1 MDLKLSVLLGM
12 IDKATAPLR
21 SITGSS
27 SATSKA
33 LRETRQRLK
42 ELQKAQEDL
51 KGFRD
56 LKAGTAKLHGEMN
69 TAQQRATALGK
80 AIASTIAPTR
90 AQQREFAAA
99 KREASTLE
107 RQYNQNVQRL
117 GTMRQAL
124 GAAGINTR
132 NLAAHEVQLRNNIAA
147 TTQQMAGQQAQLQ
160 KLSQQQQRAAA
171 ARQTFERG
179 QATAAHLTVGGY
191 AAMETGRHVLG
202 ALSPTIDEAK
212 AFATQT
218 AQLRALGIGDSMVND
233 ATKFARGMDV
243 MGTSATDNL
252 KLLKESYSVL
262 RDMHEAEQVTPY
274 LARMKFG
281 IETVMSQ
288 GGHGEGHGENAEA
301 MFMDL
306 LKVAELRGAAK
317 DPEKLKRVL
326 DFATQAYVSSGGL
339 VKPEDMLNMIK
350 TGGIAAK
357 QLNDTSF
364 FFGLLHTMQ
373 EMGGHRTGTGL
384 ATAYQNW
391 AAGRSTQQAAEE
403 LAQLGLLN
411 KGSVKYGTTGHV
423 KKLLPDALKDGDLY
437 RSNPFE
443 FLMTRVIPKLN
454 PDGKLNDQQVISKI
468 NALFSGRKGG
478 DLFASLFLERANIA
492 KQLANA
498 PRAYGVD
505 ALYSEAQG
513 TAAGQEAEL
522 QARKRDLY
530 RELGTQLLPLYV
542 SGLQKL
548 VGVMRTLSAWSE
560 RHPAMAKGA
569 LVTAGAFGI
578 LATAGGGTMIA
589 LGGLLS
595 QLNLLRFVFGGVMR
609 LFGAGGTLSLA
620 RLFPMIAT
628 GARMAA
634 TAIAGVGWPVLALVA
649 AITVAVVAV
658 RHYWQVIA
666 AWFQGVGQGIAGT
679 VRPALNDL
687 MNALAPLKPAFD
699 LIGSAIGAAWRWFVQ
714 LLEPMQATQA
724 QLDGARE
731 SGVSFGQVI
740 GVVLNGVIQAVSFG
754 VRMFVGLGE
763 AIGNAAGFVVTHWEP
778 VKTWFTD
785 MWASVEGAARSALDW
800 ISTKLQGVSDL
811 IMKIRNFGQT
821 PPAAAAGGTPLR
833 WIMPGDTE
841 YARQVAELIGRT
853 PLPGNQPTAAG
864 NSAIAP
870 NSPVA
875 TPGAGGSTAAGSPT
889 VIHIDAR
896 GSDPTQVKKAVN
908 DALNERDR
916 QTQARGRSAYSDD

>member
-42 ELQKAQEDL
+42 ELQKAQDDL

-56 LKAGTAKLHGEMN
+56 LKAGTAKLHGELK
-69 TAQQRATALGK
+69 TAQQRTTALGQ
-80 AIASTIAPTR
+80 AIAGTATSTR

-99 KREASTLE
+99 KRQASTLE

-117 GTMRQAL
+117 QTMRQAL

-132 NLAAHEVQLRNNIAA
+132 NLAQHEIQLRSDIAA
-147 TTQQMAGQQAQLQ
+147 TTRQMAGQQAQLQ

-171 ARQTFERG
+171 ARQRFERG
-179 QATAAHLTVGGY
+179 QASAAHLTVGGY

-212 AFATQT
+212 AFATQA
-218 AQLRALGIGDSMVND
+218 AQLRALGIGDAMVSD

-243 MGTSATDNL
+243 MGSSATDNL

-262 RDMHEAEQVTPY
+262 RDMHEAKEVTPY

-281 IETVMSQ
+281 IETVMAQ
-288 GGHGEGHGENAEA
+288 GGHGEGHGDAAET

-411 KGSVKYGTTGHV
+411 KDSVKYGKTGHV
-423 KKLLPDALKDGDLY
+423 TKLLPDALKDGDLY
-437 RSNPFE
+437 RTNPFE
-443 FLMTRVIPKLN
+443 YLMTRVVPKLN
-454 PDGKLNDQQVISKI
+454 PDGQLNDQQVISKI

-478 DLFASLFLERANIA
+478 DLFASLYLERANIG
-492 KQLANA
+492 KQLAAA

-505 ALYSEAQG
+505 ALYGEAKQ
-513 TAAGQEAEL
+513 TATGQEAEL

-548 VGVMRTLSAWSE
+548 VGMMRTLSAWSE
-560 RHPAMAKGA
+560 RHPVLAKGA

-578 LATAGGGTMIA
+578 LTTAAGGLMIA
-589 LGGLLS
+589 LGGMLA
-595 QLNLLRFVFGGVMR
+595 QLNMLRFVLSFVGR
-609 LFGAGGTLSLA
+609 LGGAGGALSLT
-620 RLFPMIAT
+620 RVFPALAT
-628 GARMAA
+628 GARVAIA
-634 TAIAGVGWPVLALVA
+634 AIAGVGWPVLAIAA
-649 AITVAVVAV
+649 AITTLVIVV

-666 AWFQGVGQGIAGT
+666 AWFQGVGQGIAST
-679 VRPALNDL
+679 VRPALADL
-687 MNALAPLKPAFD
+687 MGALAPLKPAFD
-699 LIGSAIGAAWRWFVQ
+699 LVASGLSAAWQWFTQ
-714 LLEPMQATQA
+714 LLEPMQATQD
-724 QLDGARE
+724 QLDGARN

-740 GVVLNGVIQAVSFG
+740 GTVLNGVIAAVSFG
-754 VRMFVGLGE
+754 TRMFVGLGE
-763 AIGNAAGFVVTHWEP
+763 AIGTAAGYVATHWEP

-785 MWASVEGAARSALDW
+785 MWKSVEDAARGALTW

-811 IMKIRNFGQT
+811 IQRIRNFGNI
-821 PPAAAAGGTPLR
+821 PAAATAGNTPLR

-841 YARQVAELIGRT
+841 YAHQVAELIGRT
-853 PLPGNQPTAAG
+853 PLPGNQPTAPG

-870 NSPVA
+870 NMPVA
-875 TPGAGGSTAAGSPT
+875 SAAGGSAVSNGDTH
-889 VIHIDAR
+889 IHIDAR
-896 GSDPTQVKKAVN
+896 GSDPGQVKKAVN

-916 QTQARGRSAYSDD
+916 QQQARTRSAYTDP